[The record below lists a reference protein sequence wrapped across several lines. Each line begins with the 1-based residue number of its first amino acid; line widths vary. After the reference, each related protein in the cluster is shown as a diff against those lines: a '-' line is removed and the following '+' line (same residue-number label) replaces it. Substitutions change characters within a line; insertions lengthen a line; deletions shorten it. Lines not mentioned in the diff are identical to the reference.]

1 MAWPSESAPTSPGS
15 FDSGP
20 SSPSAEKSSQKNMGE
35 FHQRLRSHP
44 RRWVTREPAE
54 SSTESRK
61 LPLSASLPG
70 SSGLVMRMPAS
81 RSEVLYSLTRV
92 SLAWV
97 RPVGFS
103 MDQAIET
110 LADAVPGLAT
120 R

>member
-1 MAWPSESAPTSPGS
+1 MVRPSESAPTEPGS

-35 FHQRLRSHP
+35 FHQGLRSHP
-44 RRWVTREPAE
+44 RREVPRAPAE

-92 SLAWV
+92 SLPWV

-103 MDQAIET
+103 MDHAMET
-110 LADAVPGLAT
+110 WAEAG
-120 R
+120 